1 MHDKKI
7 VFSDIVI
14 DEDDTVHDVRF
25 YGKSGEYFKIWI
37 VNFLLTVLTLGIYS
51 AWATV
56 RKRRYFYGN
65 TDIGGSHFD
74 YHAVPL
80 NLLLSRIIVAGFILL
95 YVVSGLVHPIL
106 QLGFLL
112 VLLILSPYFILRA
125 WRFNALMSSFRN
137 IRFNYHCRF
146 AQGYRVILVMP
157 FLLISLLVI
166 AVISGGV
173 GATLLRCAGPDGC
186 DASGS
191 FTQSIIQMIIILI
204 GVFLVFSVQ
213 AKKIYDLFF
222 NQLFYG
228 TQPFAVQTEL
238 KKFFQFYGV
247 AVLIFLPFICLSGSI
262 MWRLMMTLTLAHYYQ
277 LSVSPVSL
285 VVNMVSIY
293 LIFLC
298 GLIVTSVYLRVAVI
312 RYVSARIS
320 VGKMLRFRSDISLFP
335 YLLLVI
341 TNSLIVIF
349 TLGFG
354 TPVAQ
359 IRHARYMAENMK
371 VIGDMSLA
379 MVSAH
384 DENKSSAIQDE
395 IVSAFDI
402 GVSL

>member
-1 MHDKKI
+1 MHDEKI

-37 VNFLLTVLTLGIYS
+37 VNLLLTILTLGIYS

-95 YVVSGLVHPIL
+95 YIVSGLVHPIL
-106 QLGFLL
+106 QFGFLL

-146 AQGYRVILVMP
+146 AQGYWVILVMP
-157 FLLISLLVI
+157 FLLMALLVI
-166 AVISGGV
+166 SVISVGV
-173 GATLLRCAGPDGC
+173 GATLLRCAGSDGC
-186 DASGS
+186 DVSGS

-238 KKFFQFYGV
+238 KKFLQFYGV

-262 MWRLMMTLTLAHYYQ
+262 MWRLMTTLALTHYYQ

-285 VVNMVSIY
+285 VVNMASIY

-312 RYVSARIS
+312 RYVSARVS

-335 YLLLVI
+335 YFLLVI